1 MGTRLGSNAT
11 DIIALYDAAWTVH
24 SAHLPPVHLQGSR
37 SSRKGYGGEWDDV
50 QAAVYGAGAIGS
62 LVGARL
68 DEAGIS
74 VQLIGRQ
81 AQVDAI
87 RASGLLVKGL
97 VESRAVQLPA
107 ATTLEGTP
115 DVILLTV
122 KSQDVQDACRDIA
135 RLASDATVV
144 TMQNGV
150 RSDRE
155 AAEILGPDRI
165 VGCVLHIS
173 ATYLEPGV
181 VEQNTREFF
190 QVGAPFTESAPRV
203 DAVLALLSP
212 VFRTELVP
220 DIARARWT
228 KLMAN
233 LNNAIMAIT
242 GLPIGKALRHP
253 GLARLSIAT
262 IREGVRTAQLGGFGL
277 DQSRRAR
284 TFRLMSTLPMSLSY
298 LTFRKRL
305 AGNFPADSTYGP
317 STLQSLKRG
326 SSSELDYLNGEIVKL
341 GEQIGRPTPYNT
353 GLLEEG
359 QGVFA
364 TGRNLSPE
372 ELLRHFKF

>member
-1 MGTRLGSNAT
+1 MG
-11 DIIALYDAAWTVH
+11 
-24 SAHLPPVHLQGSR
+24 
-37 SSRKGYGGEWDDV
+37 DV
-50 QAAVYGAGAIGS
+50 RVVVYGAGAIGS

-68 DEAGIS
+68 HEAGVS
-74 VQLIGRQ
+74 VQLIGRE
-81 AQVDAI
+81 AQVNAI
-87 RASGLLVKGL
+87 RTNGLQVKGL
-97 VESRAVQLPA
+97 RDSHVVQLPA
-107 ATTLEGTP
+107 TTTLEGP
-115 DVILLTV
+115 ADIILLTV
-122 KSQDVQDACRDIA
+122 KSQDVQDACRVIA
-135 RLASDATVV
+135 HKNSDATVV

-155 AAEILGPDRI
+155 AADILGRGRI
-165 VGCVLHIS
+165 VGCVLNIS

-190 QVGAPFTESAPRV
+190 QVGAPFPEAAARIDPV
-203 DAVLALLSP
+203 VAVLSP
-212 VFRTELVP
+212 TLRVEIAP

-298 LTFRKRL
+298 RLFGGRL
-305 AGNFPADSTYGP
+305 AGNFPVDSTYGP
-317 STLQSLKRG
+317 STLQSLQRG
-326 SSSELDYLNGEIVKL
+326 SSSELEYLNGEIVTL
-341 GEQIGRPTPYNT
+341 GERIGRPTPYNS
-353 GLLEEG
+353 GLLEAG
-359 QGVFA
+359 RRVFA
-364 TGRNLSPE
+364 THQHLTPE
-372 ELLRHFKF
+372 ELLQKFRF

>member
-1 MGTRLGSNAT
+1 MPE
-11 DIIALYDAAWTVH
+11 TV
-24 SAHLPPVHLQGSR
+24 
-37 SSRKGYGGEWDDV
+37 
-50 QAAVYGAGAIGS
+50 AVYGAGAIGS

-68 DEAGIS
+68 HEAGS
-74 VQLIGRQ
+74 NVRLIGRQ
-81 AQVDAI
+81 AHVDAI
-87 RASGLLVKGL
+87 RTNGLLVKGPG
-97 VESRAVQLPA
+97 ESHIVHLPA
-107 ATTLEGTP
+107 TTTLGGAA
-115 DVILLTV
+115 DIILLTV
-122 KSQDVQDACRDIA
+122 KSQDVQDACRDISK
-135 RLASDATVV
+135 LNSEATVV

-155 AAEILGPDRI
+155 AADILGRSRI
-165 VGCVLHIS
+165 VGCVLNIS

-190 QVGAPFTESAPRV
+190 QVGAPFPEGAARV
-203 DAVLALLSP
+203 DPVVGLLSP
-212 VFRTELVP
+212 ALRVEIAP

-284 TFRLMSTLPMSLSY
+284 TFRLMSTLPMPLSY
-298 LTFRKRL
+298 LVFGKRL

-317 STLQSLKRG
+317 STLQSLRRG
-326 SSSELDYLNGEIVKL
+326 SSSELDYLNGEIVTL
-341 GEQIGRPTPYNT
+341 GEQIGRPTPVNT
-353 GLLEEG
+353 GLLE
-359 QGVFA
+359 QGRAVFA

>member
-1 MGTRLGSNAT
+1 
-11 DIIALYDAAWTVH
+11 
-24 SAHLPPVHLQGSR
+24 
-37 SSRKGYGGEWDDV
+37 
-50 QAAVYGAGAIGS
+50 

-68 DEAGIS
+68 HEAGVS
-74 VQLIGRQ
+74 VQLIGRE
-81 AQVDAI
+81 AQVEAI
-87 RASGLLVKGL
+87 RANGLLVKGL
-97 VESRAVQLPA
+97 EEAHLVHLPA
-107 ATTLEGTP
+107 TTTLDGP
-115 DVILLTV
+115 ADIILLTV
-122 KSQDVQDACRDIA
+122 KSQDVQDACRVIA
-135 RLASDATVV
+135 RINSDATIV

-155 AAEILGPDRI
+155 SADILGRGRI
-165 VGCVLHIS
+165 VGCVINIS

-181 VEQNTREFF
+181 VEQNTRELF
-190 QVGAPFTESAPRV
+190 QLGAPFPEAAARV
-203 DAVLALLSP
+203 EPVMALLSP
-212 VFRTELVP
+212 VLRTELAP

-253 GLARLSIAT
+253 GLTRLSIAT

-298 LTFRKRL
+298 LFFRNRL

-317 STLQSLKRG
+317 STLQSLRRG
-326 SSSELDYLNGEIVKL
+326 SSSELDYLNGEIVTL
-341 GEQIGRPTPYNT
+341 GEQIGRPTPYNK
-353 GLLEEG
+353 GLLE
-359 QGVFA
+359 QGRAVFA

-372 ELLRHFKF
+372 ELLRNFKF

>member
-1 MGTRLGSNAT
+1 MPQTA
-11 DIIALYDAAWTVH
+11 V
-24 SAHLPPVHLQGSR
+24 
-37 SSRKGYGGEWDDV
+37 
-50 QAAVYGAGAIGS
+50 VYGAGAIGS

-68 DEAGIS
+68 HEAGVS
-74 VQLIGRQ
+74 VQLIGREAHVDVIQ
-81 AQVDAI
+81 AN
-87 RASGLLVKGL
+87 GLLVKGL
-97 VESRAVQLPA
+97 GESHVVHLPA
-107 ATTLEGTP
+107 ATTLGRAP
-115 DVILLTV
+115 DIILLTV
-122 KSQDVQDACRDIA
+122 KSQDVRDSCRDIA

-155 AAEILGPDRI
+155 ASEILGRERI
-165 VGCVLHIS
+165 VGCVLNIS

-190 QVGAPFTESAPRV
+190 QVGAPFTESLPRV
-203 DAVLALLSP
+203 NAVMALLSP
-212 VFRTELVP
+212 VLRTELVP

-242 GLPIGKALRHP
+242 GWPIGKALRHP
-253 GLARLSIAT
+253 GLTRLSIAT

-284 TFRLMSTLPMSLSY
+284 TFRLMSTLPMPLSY
-298 LTFRKRL
+298 RIFSKRL

-317 STLQSLKRG
+317 STLQSLRRG
-326 SSSELDYLNGEIVKL
+326 SSSELDYLNGEIATL
-341 GEQIGRPTPYNT
+341 GEQIGRPTPYNR
-353 GLLEEG
+353 GLLE
-359 QGVFA
+359 QGRAVFA

-372 ELLRHFKF
+372 ELLQHFRF

>member
-1 MGTRLGSNAT
+1 M
-11 DIIALYDAAWTVH
+11 
-24 SAHLPPVHLQGSR
+24 
-37 SSRKGYGGEWDDV
+37 
-50 QAAVYGAGAIGS
+50 QAVVYGAGAIGS

-68 DEAGIS
+68 HDAGVT
-74 VQLIGRQ
+74 VQLIGRES
-81 AQVDAI
+81 QVSAI
-87 RASGLLVKGL
+87 RAKGLLFKGL
-97 VESRAVQLPA
+97 EDSHVVQLPVTPA
-107 ATTLEGTP
+107 LEGP
-115 DVILLTV
+115 ADIILLTV
-122 KSQDVQDACRDIA
+122 KSQDVQDACRVIA
-135 RLASDATVV
+135 QKNSNATVV

-155 AAEILGPDRI
+155 AADILGRGRI
-165 VGCVLHIS
+165 VGCVLNIS

-190 QVGAPFTESAPRV
+190 QVGAPFPEAAARV
-203 DAVLALLSP
+203 DAVMALLSP
-212 VFRTELVP
+212 VLRTVLVP

-253 GLARLSIAT
+253 GLTRLSIAT

-298 LTFRKRL
+298 RIFGGRL

-317 STLQSLKRG
+317 STLQSLRRG
-326 SSSELDYLNGEIVKL
+326 SSSELEYLNGEIVTL
-341 GEQIGRPTPYNT
+341 GKQIGRPTPYNT
-353 GLLEEG
+353 GLLE
-359 QGVFA
+359 QGRAVFA
-364 TGRNLSPE
+364 TGRHLSPE
-372 ELLRHFKF
+372 ELLQHFRF